1 MSDKPA
7 ALADE
12 DRTGTAQPTRLRRVL
27 TVALPAGFLALSVWL
42 AFDQLRTLDLHAL
55 RASIRAVP
63 AVPLLLLQAGALVAV
78 LAMAMYDLYLVAVLG
93 LKLPPGKVLRYAWV
107 ANTFNNL
114 TGFAGLA
121 GSGIRLLLFG
131 REGVA
136 PRTLV
141 TYTGIIM
148 LAVPTGL
155 GLLAWPVLLLAHAEL
170 PLPAPISLAALLAF
184 ALLPAVFLL
193 LTGQRKL
200 MAGWPDGARVLH
212 IGRRA
217 LLILVSGLDWLL
229 AVLVAYACLRI
240 TGVEVDP
247 ASFGVAFVL
256 ASALGIFSMIP
267 GGLGVFDGLL
277 LTALS
282 HDGVAIEP
290 LLAGILLYRLV
301 YYLVPWLI
309 GVYTGAGLLV
319 APDHA
324 LRLGLARHWQ
334 ENALLALVRL
344 PLGLL
349 SALGVRALAYLTF
362 GAGVMLLVSAAFPT
376 LADRLSILRDV
387 VPLVAIETSHLLSVG
402 VAILLIALSRGVA
415 DQVRDAY
422 RVTQFLLLGGALFS
436 LVKGI
441 DFEEAI
447 ALLVVSGLLRLR
459 RADFYRI
466 AYPIVS
472 LRSAYWL
479 VALLFALGG
488 YLQLGSWLHG
498 ETLWQSSH
506 WLQYA
511 HALDA
516 PRFQRSALFAVL
528 VALAYLG
535 WSFFRMPAP
544 ALEYPDA
551 QALDRARSLLETCGG
566 NGFSHLLFMGDKY
579 LFRSRNERA
588 LIQFGSIRDRLI
600 ALGDPSGD
608 PRSFDA
614 AIVEFREFADAYD
627 RVPVFYEI
635 SEQNIH
641 RYHDH
646 GFSLFKLGE
655 QAVVRIES
663 FTLAGKRGE
672 ALRHGV
678 SRARREGA
686 SFALLEHPLDEA
698 TWVNLQQISDQWLSE
713 RDTAEKR
720 FSLGSFARDYLAC
733 APIAVVRH
741 QERIVA
747 FASVMP
753 GYHERREL
761 SVDLMRHDSHAPPG
775 TMDFLF
781 VSLIEY
787 AREQGYREF
796 NLGMAPLS
804 GVGTTRFARA
814 DERIARLAYEYGNRL
829 YNYKGLRS
837 FKEKFHPEWRGT
849 YLAYPAFTPLPGLLI
864 DTAALV
870 AGGYRRILFK
880 Q

>member
-1 MSDKPA
+1 MSDKSTPFVDDGVGGA
-7 ALADE
+7 AQSAM
-12 DRTGTAQPTRLRRVL
+12 LRRVL
-27 TVALPAGFLALSVWL
+27 GIALPAGFLLLSVWL
-42 AFDQLRTLDLHAL
+42 AFDELRALDLHAL
-55 RASIRAVP
+55 RASIREVP
-63 AVPLLLLQAGALVAV
+63 AATLLLLQAGALLAV
-78 LAMAMYDLYLVAVLG
+78 LAMGMYDLYLARVLG
-93 LKLPPGKVLRYAWV
+93 LNVAMGTVLRFAWV

-114 TGFAGLA
+114 TGLAGLA

-131 REGVA
+131 RQGIA

-141 TYTGIIM
+141 IYSGIIL
-148 LAVPTGL
+148 LAIPTGL
-155 GLLAWPVLLLAHAEL
+155 GLLAWPVLLLAHAQL
-170 PLPAPISLAALLAF
+170 PLPSLISLVALLAF
-184 ALLPAVFLL
+184 ALLPPLFLVFAGRRRLL
-193 LTGQRKL
+193 
-200 MAGWPDGARVLH
+200 AHWPDGARPLH
-212 IGRRA
+212 FGRRA
-217 LLILVSGLDWLL
+217 VLVLISGLDWLL
-229 AVLVAYACLRI
+229 AVIVAYACLRVA
-240 TGVEVDP
+240 GVDVDP
-247 ASFGVAFVL
+247 TSFVVAFVL
-256 ASALGIFSMIP
+256 AAALGIFSMIP

-277 LTALS
+277 LSALS
-282 HDGVAIEP
+282 RDGLATEP

-309 GVYTGAGLLV
+309 GIYTGAGLLV

-324 LRLGLARHWQ
+324 LRLSLARHWQ
-334 ENALLALVRL
+334 QNTLLALVRL
-344 PLGLL
+344 PLGML
-349 SALGVRALAYLTF
+349 SALVVRALSYLTF

-376 LADRLSILRDV
+376 LADRLAILRDV
-387 VPLVAIETSHLLSVG
+387 VPLLAIETSHLLSVG

-422 RVTQFLLLGGALFS
+422 RLTQFLLLGGALFS
-436 LVKGI
+436 IVKGI

-447 ALLVVSGLLRLR
+447 SLLAVSGLLWLR

-472 LRSAYWL
+472 LRSVYWF
-479 VALLFALGG
+479 VALLIVLAG
-488 YLQLGSWLHG
+488 YLLLGSWLHG
-498 ETLWQSSH
+498 EALWHSSH
-506 WLQYA
+506 WLQFA
-511 HALDA
+511 HALEA

-544 ALEYPDA
+544 VLEYPDA
-551 QALDRARSLLETCGG
+551 ETLDRTRELLETHGG
-566 NGFSHLLFMGDKY
+566 NGFSHLVFMGDKY
-579 LFRSRNERA
+579 LFRPHNERA
-588 LIQFGSIRDRLI
+588 LIQFGCIRDRLI
-600 ALGDPSGD
+600 ALGDPCGD
-608 PRSFDA
+608 PQSCDT
-614 AIVEFREFADAYD
+614 AILEFREFADAYD
-627 RVPVFYEI
+627 RVPVFYEV

-655 QAVVRIES
+655 QAVVRIEN

-678 SRARREGA
+678 NRAKREFA
-686 SFALLEHPLDEA
+686 SFAMLAHPLDES
-698 TWVNLQQISDQWLSE
+698 TWVELQQISDQWLSE
-713 RDTAEKR
+713 RDSAEKG
-720 FSLGSFARDYLAC
+720 FSLGSFDRGYLER
-733 APIAVVRH
+733 APIAAVYH

-747 FASVMP
+747 FASLMP
-753 GYHERREL
+753 GYRDLREL
-761 SVDLMRHDSHAPPG
+761 SVDLMRHGALAPPG

-787 AREQGYREF
+787 ARETGYREF

-829 YNYKGLRS
+829 YNYKGLRG

-880 Q
+880 P

>member
-1 MSDKPA
+1 MSGKTSPIVD
-7 ALADE
+7 DE
-12 DRTGTAQPTRLRRVL
+12 AVATAQPAPLRRAL
-27 TVALPAGFLALSVWL
+27 GIALPAGFLALSAWL
-42 AFDQLRTLDLHAL
+42 VHDELRALDLHTL
-55 RASIRAVP
+55 RASVRAVP
-63 AVPLLLLQAGALVAV
+63 TAALLLLQAGALLAV
-78 LAMAMYDLYLVAVLG
+78 LAMGMYDLYLGRVLG
-93 LKLPPGKVLRYAWV
+93 LNLAPGKVLRFAWV

-114 TGFAGLA
+114 TGLAGLA

-131 REGVA
+131 REGIA
-136 PRTLV
+136 PHTLV
-141 TYTGIIM
+141 VYSGIIM
-148 LAVPTGL
+148 LAIPTGL
-155 GLLAWPVLLLAHAEL
+155 GLLAWPVLLLAHAQL
-170 PLPAPISLAALLAF
+170 PLPSMISLAALLSFAALPLLFLAF
-184 ALLPAVFLL
+184 A
-193 LTGQRKL
+193 GQRKL
-200 MAGWPDGARVLH
+200 LAHWPDGARPLR
-212 IGRRA
+212 IGGRA
-217 LLILVSGLDWLL
+217 LLVLISGLDWLL
-229 AVLVAYACLRI
+229 AVVVAYACLRVA
-240 TGVEVDP
+240 GVAVDP
-247 ASFGVAFVL
+247 GSFVVAFVL
-256 ASALGIFSMIP
+256 AAALGIFSLIP

-277 LTALS
+277 LTALAR
-282 HDGVAIEP
+282 DGLASES

-309 GVYTGAGLLV
+309 GVYTGAGLLM

-324 LRLGLARHWQ
+324 LRLSLARHWQ
-334 ENALLALVRL
+334 QNTVLALVRL

-349 SALGVRALAYLTF
+349 SALGVRALSYLTF
-362 GAGVMLLVSAAFPT
+362 GAGVMLLVSAAYPT

-422 RVTQFLLLGGALFS
+422 RLTQFLLIGGALFS
-436 LVKGI
+436 IVKGI

-447 ALLVVSGLLRLR
+447 SLLAVSGLLRLR

-466 AYPIVS
+466 AYPIFS

-479 VALLFALGG
+479 VALLVALCG

-498 ETLWQSSH
+498 DALWHGSH
-506 WLQYA
+506 WLQFA
-511 HALDA
+511 HALEA

-535 WSFFRMPAP
+535 WGFFRMPAP
-544 ALEYPDA
+544 ALEHPDSD
-551 QALDRARSLLETCGG
+551 ALDRTRALLEEYGG
-566 NGFSHLLFMGDKY
+566 NGFSHLIFMGDKY
-579 LFRSRNERA
+579 LFRSHDERA

-600 ALGDPSGD
+600 ALGDPCGD
-608 PRSFDA
+608 PRSCDA
-614 AIVEFREFADAYD
+614 AILEFREFADAYD
-627 RVPVFYEI
+627 RVPVFYEV

-655 QAVVRIES
+655 QAVVRIET

-678 SRARREGA
+678 NRAKREGA
-686 SFALLEHPLDEA
+686 SFAMLEHPLDES
-698 TWVNLQQISDQWLSE
+698 TWVELQQISDQWLAE
-713 RDTAEKR
+713 RDAAEKR
-720 FSLGSFARDYLAC
+720 FSLGSFDRDYLGR
-733 APIAVVRH
+733 APIAVVRQ

-747 FASVMP
+747 FASLMP
-753 GYHERREL
+753 GYHDLREL
-761 SVDLMRHDSHAPPG
+761 SVDLMRHGLHAPPG

-781 VSLIEY
+781 ASLIEY
-787 AREQGYREF
+787 AREKGYREF

-804 GVGTTRFARA
+804 GVGSTRFARA
-814 DERIARLAYEYGNRL
+814 DERLARLAYEYGNRL

-837 FKEKFHPEWRGT
+837 FKEKFHPEWRGA

-880 Q
+880 H